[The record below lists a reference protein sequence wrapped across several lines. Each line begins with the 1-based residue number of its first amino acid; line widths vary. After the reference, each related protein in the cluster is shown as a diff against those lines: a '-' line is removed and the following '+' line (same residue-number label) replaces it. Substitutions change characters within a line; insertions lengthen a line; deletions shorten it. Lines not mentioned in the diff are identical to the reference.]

1 MNMNRYALICLVGV
15 ALLSTGCAKQGAQ
28 SSGDQVEAPKES
40 SLPKWFIAPKAGC
53 AAGVYEFK
61 GSLQAA
67 RDGATERARRE
78 LARNLE
84 VKIKGLIKDYIQE
97 GAAEG
102 ETFSEELVTNV
113 SKSVTATTLNG
124 VRVVDGEIK
133 DERYYSYV
141 CLDTEAFAGAFDA
154 MQELSDKQRTA
165 LRSRAKKEFADLDK
179 EIEALEGGSSSS
191 EAPAAE

>member
-1 MNMNRYALICLVGV
+1 MEMNRYAIVLLVGV
-15 ALLSTGCAKQGAQ
+15 ALLCMGCPKQAAQ
-28 SSGDQVEAPKES
+28 SSGDQVQAPKES
-40 SLPKWFIAPKAGC
+40 SLPKWFVAPKAGC

-84 VKIKGLIKDYIQE
+84 VKLKGLVKDYLEE

-124 VRVVDGEIK
+124 VRVVDGDLK

-154 MQELSDKQRTA
+154 MQELSEKQRNA
-165 LRSRAKKEFADLDK
+165 LRSRAKREFADLDK
-179 EIEALEGGSSSS
+179 EVEELEGGSSSP

>member
-1 MNMNRYALICLVGV
+1 MSFWRVEMNRYAVVFLAAISMLVM
-15 ALLSTGCAKQGAQ
+15 GCAKQPAAT
-28 SSGDQVEAPKES
+28 SGNQVEAPKEN

-67 RDGATERARRE
+67 RDGATERGRRE

-84 VKIKGLIKDYIQE
+84 VKVKGLIKDYIEE

-124 VRVVDGEIK
+124 VRVVDGALK
-133 DERYYSYV
+133 DDRYYSYV

-154 MQELSDKQRTA
+154 MKELSDKQRTA
-165 LRSRAKKEFADLDK
+165 LRSRAKKEFNELDK
-179 EIEALEGGSSSS
+179 EIEALEAQSGQ
-191 EAPAAE
+191 